1 MKEKLLI
8 ALTQSLKGYLT
19 ESNATRLIQKTLR
32 TLEQQLHASYLYIAL
47 QNKKTSYLDI
57 TNAHGVSRSAL
68 QDFHKRIGSNTIGR
82 IFFKD
87 SFNII
92 TRSNNS
98 DDYEEMR
105 IEKDYAM
112 CLAAHIG
119 WEGRTYGFI
128 ACYFDQEIEVDI
140 ATRNFFLA
148 MAGACSAALEKEE
161 LLRMISELRQ
171 FDVETGIYSHQYFI
185 RRLEKEIHDTQ
196 FEPHDLA
203 LVILDMDNFKSIIN
217 LYGEEAAHEVY
228 KSSAEVL
235 KKHIRGCDVL
245 GAHGID
251 EFILYMPDTDAKR
264 AGQIIGDFNTTLANI
279 KFTDNNIATSFS
291 CGITQL
297 RENEGSI
304 EELIHRAQVALY
316 NARKTAHQ
324 TISIEL

>member
-19 ESNATRLIQKTLR
+19 ESNATRLVQKILR
-32 TLEQQLHASYLYIAL
+32 TLEQQLHANYLYIAQ

-57 TNAHGVSRSAL
+57 THAQGVSRNAL

-92 TRSNNS
+92 TKASNL

-105 IEKDYAM
+105 IDKDYTM

-128 ACYFDQEIEVDI
+128 ACYFDQEIEIDI
-140 ATRNFFLA
+140 ATRNFFMA
-148 MAGACSAALEKEE
+148 MAGACSAAFEKEE
-161 LLRMISELRQ
+161 LLRIISELRQ

-185 RRLEKEIHDTQ
+185 RRLEKEIRDTQ
-196 FEPHDLA
+196 FETHTLA
-203 LVILDMDNFKSIIN
+203 LVILDMDNFKAIIN
-217 LYGEEAAHEVY
+217 LYGEEAAKDVY
-228 KSSAEVL
+228 KTSAEVL

-251 EFILYMPDTDAKR
+251 EFILYMPDTDAKK
-264 AGQIIGDFNTTLANI
+264 AEQVMSEFNATLT
-279 KFTDNNIATSFS
+279 KLTFTDNNITTTFS

-297 RENEGSI
+297 RENEGTI
-304 EELIHRAQVALY
+304 EDLIHRAQVALY
-316 NARKTAHQ
+316 NARKTADQ